1 MMFSGLMSRCIIRLE
16 WMYCKDSRRLNI
28 IFFMMV
34 SFKIFFFDILLN
46 SSYPSIYSRTMY
58 ILLSVSWIS

>member
-34 SFKIFFFDILLN
+34 SFKIFFFQDQYWLLKWPFLAKKTN
-46 SSYPSIYSRTMY
+46 
-58 ILLSVSWIS
+58 LLLKDGY